1 MVASKTQIGIIAGL
15 LISFGLGLTIY
26 KSITLGLPLIPQQY
40 RDVWTIEAKA
50 SFSPTEDP
58 VEVTLTLPEDH
69 NGWVTLNEN
78 YSSSGFGF
86 TILEDD
92 LGSHARWTKGDR

>member
-15 LISFGLGLTIY
+15 LISFGLGLTLF

-69 NGWVTLNEN
+69 NGWMTLK
-78 YSSSGFGF
+78 
-86 TILEDD
+86 DV
-92 LGSHARWTKGDR
+92 WP